1 MSGLLSYQVLC
12 ECSLSL
18 GNQLRANHKEV
29 KKYMPFLMGYGSGRK
44 LLIRLQNSVKQAHA
58 SPTVTI
64 ETLWIP
70 DAVLCST
77 SSTNRGGDSC

>member
-1 MSGLLSYQVLC
+1 MLSCQVLC

-18 GNQLRANHKEV
+18 GKDEPTQHKEV
-29 KKYMPFLMGYGSGRK
+29 KNHMPSLMGYDSGSK
-44 LLIRLQNSVKQAHA
+44 LLIRLQNIPLYVICEASHA

-77 SSTNRGGDSC
+77 FFH